1 MATTQPEEKKQH
13 YHWIAK
19 LLITA
24 VSAIIAA
31 IGGGLAGTIMLLFFG
46 WQDSATV
53 AVIQGPPVG
62 FLVGGIAAFW
72 IMQKE
77 KTLEK
82 VIFIPIPLA
91 VIISCVA
98 VLILNLNYLL

>member
-1 MATTQPEEKKQH
+1 MTNTTTTQKSQK

-19 LLITA
+19 VLLTA

-31 IGGGLAGTIMLLFFG
+31 IGGGFAGMIMLLFFG

-53 AVIQGPPVG
+53 AIIQGPPVG

-77 KTLEK
+77 KTAEK
-82 VIFIPIPLA
+82 VIFIPVPLA
-91 VIISCVA
+91 VIISCIA
-98 VLILNLNYLL
+98 VLILNLDYLL

>member
-1 MATTQPEEKKQH
+1 MTNTATAQKSQQ

-19 LLITA
+19 MLITV
-24 VSAIIAA
+24 VSAIVAA
-31 IGGGLAGTIMLLFFG
+31 IGGGFAGMIMLLFFG

-53 AVIQGPPVG
+53 AIIQGPPVG

-82 VIFIPIPLA
+82 LIFIPIPLA
-91 VIISCVA
+91 VMISCVA
-98 VLILNLNYLL
+98 VLILNLDYLL